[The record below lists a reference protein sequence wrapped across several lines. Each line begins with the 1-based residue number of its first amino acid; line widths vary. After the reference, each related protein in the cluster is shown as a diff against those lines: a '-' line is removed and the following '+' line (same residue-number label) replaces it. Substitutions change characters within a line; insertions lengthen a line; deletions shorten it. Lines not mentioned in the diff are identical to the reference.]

1 MVIDESIFNWRGD
14 NNDDD
19 DFLFVFFSSK
29 NHKPLSS
36 VHHQHYLLDDDD
48 FHLFFSLSVSSSSW
62 CFDNQSGAIIFVE
75 QQQQQEIISIKFEK
89 LQFRKQTWSKWK
101 KNITFPHWHL
111 NWKKNRIYK
120 LWNFNNE
127 KNQRNF
133 LFLDRFTFTHTV
145 MMITSLNIFFWPS
158 FYFLEDFL
166 FGFDWMNRIID
177 WYIRHIHRDEANLK
191 KCFLNLSQHFF
202 FFKLRFLVRFFFGKK
217 LFILVTFEWWWLSTR
232 KISLCVC
239 V

>member
-1 MVIDESIFNWRGD
+1 MIF
-14 NNDDD
+14 
-19 DFLFVFFSSK
+19 VCFFSSK

-36 VHHQHYLLDDDD
+36 SSVHHHQHYLFDD
-48 FHLFFSLSVSSSSW
+48 FHLFFFLSVSSSSW

-75 QQQQQEIISIKFEK
+75 QQQQQEIISIKFFEK
-89 LQFRKQTWSKWK
+89 HFETTKHTIWSKWK
-101 KNITFPHWHL
+101 KITFPHWHL
-111 NWKKNRIYK
+111 NWRRTGFTTTNFETLKLQQWKKKSKKFSFSRSIHIH
-120 LWNFNNE
+120 
-127 KNQRNF
+127 
-133 LFLDRFTFTHTV
+133 THTM

-202 FFKLRFLVRFFFGKK
+202 FL
-217 LFILVTFEWWWLSTR
+217 
-232 KISLCVC
+232 
-239 V
+239 